1 MDLVIF
7 AALGNREENV
17 NNKRKK
23 KNKQLIWIALLSFVL
38 LVCVIAQVQKK
49 TRISEQKNSIQSQR
63 SENANNT
70 GNANSKEVMKK
81 NVRVLIKTTGFTDSY
96 HKKVTL
102 TSKSYFYQ
110 KRQSS
115 FKKEDHHK
123 SWWKCE
129 ALP

>member
-17 NNKRKK
+17 KNKRKK

-38 LVCVIAQVQKK
+38 LVCVIAEVQKK

-70 GNANSKEVMKK
+70 GNANAKEMMKK
-81 NVRVLIKTTGFTDSY
+81 KCQSFDQDNRIYGFLS
-96 HKKVTL
+96 
-102 TSKSYFYQ
+102 
-110 KRQSS
+110 
-115 FKKEDHHK
+115 
-123 SWWKCE
+123 
-129 ALP
+129 

>member
-1 MDLVIF
+1 MDRTTI
-7 AALGNREENV
+7 
-17 NNKRKK
+17 
-23 KNKQLIWIALLSFVL
+23 
-38 LVCVIAQVQKK
+38 VCTARVCDRQVQKK

-102 TSKSYFYQ
+102 TSKSAFTVRIGKKTTQYPANAKVNFYQ

>member
-81 NVRVLIKTTGFTDSY
+81 NVRVLIKI
-96 HKKVTL
+96 KVHM
-102 TSKSYFYQ
+102 Q
-110 KRQSS
+110 
-115 FKKEDHHK
+115 
-123 SWWKCE
+123 
-129 ALP
+129 

>member
-1 MDLVIF
+1 M
-7 AALGNREENV
+7 

-102 TSKSYFYQ
+102 TSKSAFTV
-110 KRQSS
+110 RIG
-115 FKKEDHHK
+115 KKTTQYPANAKVTFTKKDK
-123 SWWKCE
+123 A
-129 ALP
+129 ALKKKIIIKAGLP